1 MKKYSQ
7 VFLTYICVLPLASS
21 EIIPGREKK
30 NFQVGQKNFCLSVS
44 GCWRCNANWRTQN
57 ASPFLH
63 HKETAQCYGNSCK
76 VFSL

>member
-30 NFQVGQKNFCLSVS
+30 ISRWGKKIFAYPFQVVDDATQIDVHKTHHPFCTTKKLPNVTATVAK
-44 GCWRCNANWRTQN
+44 C
-57 ASPFLH
+57 FL
-63 HKETAQCYGNSCK
+63 
-76 VFSL
+76 